1 MLLIYLGIS
10 GQADHDSA
18 LGTFFFFLNPVLK
31 AKLKIQ
37 VQHLGGNETV
47 FPVTDGGLR
56 LCVEQC
62 SHMCRPCLCEHTHES
77 WGGKQFS
84 PWARADPWAGGFY
97 ALISV
102 LAVAAAALAFPLGVH
117 DICSC
122 QEAQGLSGLG

>member
-1 MLLIYLGIS
+1 M
-10 GQADHDSA
+10 
-18 LGTFFFFLNPVLK
+18 K

-62 SHMCRPCLCEHTHES
+62 SLHVQAHES

-102 LAVAAAALAFPLGVH
+102 LAVAAAAFAFPLGAH

-122 QEAQGLSGLG
+122 QEAQGLSGSG